1 MIHSWVARLM
11 KGGLV
16 LLLAGLVATGG
27 AQTVITNAPDESATV
42 PSSSPPPLLTFVSP
56 DASLVAR
63 PADAAPQVPLA
74 PAAPPMSL
82 KLEAMRDVNVKPQTK
97 FAAKTPSIIIRWHG
111 ENLPVGGTV
120 RVAWVAED
128 VGDLV
133 ESGFVIDQTRTQ
145 VETSKFGA
153 RFTIS
158 RPRDGWAPGK
168 YRVDLFVDD
177 ELKDTLGVTIEE

>member
-1 MIHSWVARLM
+1 MLMIA
-11 KGGLV
+11 
-16 LLLAGLVATGG
+16 ALVANGH
-27 AQTVITNAPDESATV
+27 AQDVITNAPEEMPV
-42 PSSSPPPLLTFVSP
+42 PLSSPAPLLTFVSP

-63 PADAAPQVPLA
+63 PTDAAPPVTLPQPT
-74 PAAPPMSL
+74 PPMTI
-82 KLEAMRDVNVKPQTK
+82 KLEAMRDINAKPQTA
-97 FAAKTPSIIIRWHG
+97 FPAKTPSIIIRWHG
-111 ENLPVGGTV
+111 DNLPIGGTV
-120 RVAWVAED
+120 RVAWVAEE

-133 ESGFVIDQTRTQ
+133 EPGFIIDQTQTE
-145 VETSKFGA
+145 VETSKLGA

>member
-1 MIHSWVARLM
+1 MIHSCVLRLS
-11 KGGLV
+11 KAGLV
-16 LLLAGLVATGG
+16 LLLAGVVATGRT
-27 AQTVITNAPDESATV
+27 QTVTTNPADESAL
-42 PSSSPPPLLTFVSP
+42 PLSSPPPLLTFVSP

-63 PADAAPQVPLA
+63 PTDGAPRVPLA

-82 KLEAMRDVNVKPQTK
+82 KLEAMRDVNAKPQTK

-177 ELKDTLGVTIEE
+177 ELKDTLGITIEE